1 MENSLLTIQGETP
14 APHAPLP
21 PGLYI
26 VATPIGNLGDITLRA
41 VRTLEA
47 VKLVACEDKRITS
60 KLLRHLGLSVP
71 MANYND
77 HSSAETRAWLL
88 AQMREKPVALVSDA
102 GTPLISDPGY
112 RLVRDA
118 RAEGIAITSLP
129 GPSAA
134 IMALTL
140 SGLPTDRFLFA
151 GFLPPKAKAR
161 RDALAELAA
170 TRATLVFY
178 ESGPR
183 LADMLADAADLL
195 GNREAAIGRELTKAY
210 EECVTGTLA
219 DLAARYAGQPPRG
232 EIVVMIAPPSDAIVA
247 PADDAIAAELQALL
261 ADLPPAKAAGE
272 LARKYDLDRKLLY
285 KLAMEIKSGD
295 KTP

>member
-1 MENSLLTIQGETP
+1 MENSLLTISDETP
-14 APHAPLP
+14 VSPGPLA

-41 VRTLEA
+41 IRTLEG

-88 AQMREKPVALVSDA
+88 AQMRDKPVALVSDA

-112 RLVRDA
+112 KLVREA
-118 RAEGIAITSLP
+118 RAEGISITSLP

-161 RDALAELAA
+161 RDALNDLAA
-170 TRATLVFY
+170 MRATLVFY

-183 LADMLADAADLL
+183 LADMLADAADSL

-219 DLAARYAGQPPRG
+219 ELAARYATQPPRG
-232 EIVVMIAPPSDAIVA
+232 EIVVIVAPPSDEVA
-247 PADDAIAAELQALL
+247 APPRDAIAAELQALL
-261 ADLPPAKAAGE
+261 GHLPPAKAAGE
-272 LARKYDLDRKLLY
+272 LARKYDLDRKMLY
-285 KLAMEIKSGD
+285 KMAMELKSAGGAA
-295 KTP
+295 